1 MGWNVTSLYVVR
13 GRDQGIRFELGGDP
27 VVSIGR
33 DSSNDIQVHDTEISR
48 RHARI
53 VCKGNVFVWEDS
65 KSSNGSFVNQK
76 RVDRHELKT
85 GDRIRLGRTWLLFM
99 QTTEAQDG
107 SSGPRVSIVDEAS
120 SAEASRILGTARP
133 AIGPPE
139 LSASGDEGTVVR
151 MQRNLQVMVR
161 TSQEVS
167 HTLDIEE
174 LCMNLLHRVVTS
186 IDADR
191 GCIMLVEDEGSDLQV
206 KASLDRNDE
215 GGGKPIH
222 LSQTIL
228 DYVLQNEEG
237 VLTTN
242 AGEDER
248 WETTPSI
255 VQFGVREAICVPM
268 TGRYSNVGILYVD
281 TAISTKALLDGSGSR
296 RFHQDHLE
304 LMLAIGHQAAL
315 AVENSTYYSA
325 LLQSERL
332 AAVGH
337 TVATLSHHIKNIL
350 QGMKG
355 GGFLIEEGLKQG
367 DTDAAIRGWKMV
379 ERNQQKISDLVLDML
394 TFSKARQPDL
404 GWHDLDETV
413 AEVID
418 LMKHRAGEL
427 AVDLAWSPSGQVSKV
442 AFDAEGMQRAVL
454 NLVTN
459 AIDACAGIEGGRV
472 EVSTAWDAAHQ
483 RVEVLVKDNGEGIPS
498 ARVATIFKPFE
509 STKGNRGTGLG
520 LPAARKII
528 REHGGDIVVE
538 SETGKGSFFR
548 LTFPVQS
555 PSSGPEDRD
564 GGQTLV
570 HDMT

>member
-1 MGWNVTSLYVVR
+1 MTSLYVVR
-13 GRDQGIRFELGGDP
+13 GRDRGIRFELGGDP
-27 VVSIGR
+27 VLSIGR

-53 VCKGNVFVWEDS
+53 VREGHVFVWEDA

-85 GDRIRLGRTWLLFM
+85 GDRIRLGRTWLLFT
-99 QTTEAQDG
+99 QTAETPEG
-107 SSGPRVSIVDEAS
+107 SSGPRVSIVNEAS

-133 AIGPPE
+133 AMGVSETPE
-139 LSASGDEGTVVR
+139 TGDEGTVAR

-174 LCMNLLHRVVTS
+174 LCINLLNRVVSS

-191 GCIMLVEDEGSDLQV
+191 GCIMLVDDSENDLQV
-206 KASLDRNDE
+206 KASLDRNDK

-237 VLTTN
+237 VLTSN
-242 AGEDER
+242 AGDDER
-248 WETTPSI
+248 WETAPSI

-268 TGRYSNVGILYVD
+268 KGRYSNVGILYID
-281 TAISTKALLDGSGSR
+281 TAISTKAVLDGSRSR

-304 LMLAIGHQAAL
+304 LMVAIGHQAAL
-315 AVENSTYYSA
+315 AVENSAYYSA
-325 LLQSERL
+325 MLQSEKL
-332 AAVGH
+332 AAIGH

-367 DTDAAIRGWKMV
+367 DADAAVRGWKMV

-394 TFSKARQPDL
+394 TFSKERQPDF
-404 GWHDLDETV
+404 GWHDFNETV
-413 AEVID
+413 AEAVD
-418 LMKHRAGEL
+418 LMRHRAGEL
-427 AVDLAWSPSGQVSKV
+427 AVVLEWSPSGQVSKLS
-442 AFDAEGMQRAVL
+442 FDADGMQRAVL

-459 AIDACAGIEGGRV
+459 AIDASSGVQGGRV
-472 EVSTAWDAAHQ
+472 EVSTAWDAVQQVAEV
-483 RVEVLVKDNGEGIPS
+483 RVQDNGEGIPS
-498 ARVATIFKPFE
+498 DRLTTIFKPFE

-520 LPAARKII
+520 LPAARKIV

-538 SETGKGSFFR
+538 SEAGKGSVFR
-548 LTFPVQS
+548 LTLPVRG
-555 PSSGPEDRD
+555 PSTDPEDLD
-564 GGQTLV
+564 GGQTRV
-570 HDMT
+570 HEIT

>member
-1 MGWNVTSLYVVR
+1 MVR
-13 GRDQGIRFELGGDP
+13 GRDRGIRFELGGDP

-33 DSSNDIQVHDTEISR
+33 DSSNDIQIHDTEISR

-53 VCKGNVFVWEDS
+53 VCEGHVFVWEDA

-76 RVDRHELKT
+76 RVDRHQLKT
-85 GDRIRLGRTWLLFM
+85 GDRIRLGRTWLLFT
-99 QTTEAQDG
+99 QTAETPEG
-107 SSGPRVSIVDEAS
+107 SSGPRVSIVNEAS

-133 AIGPPE
+133 AMGGPEIPE
-139 LSASGDEGTVVR
+139 TGDEGTVAR

-174 LCMNLLHRVVTS
+174 LCLNLLNRVVTS
-186 IDADR
+186 VDADR
-191 GCIMLVEDEGSDLQV
+191 GCIMLVDDSENDLQV
-206 KASLDRNDE
+206 KASLDRNDK
-215 GGGKPIH
+215 GGQKPIH

-237 VLTTN
+237 VLTSN
-242 AGEDER
+242 AGDDER
-248 WETTPSI
+248 WETAPSI

-268 TGRYSNVGILYVD
+268 KGRYSNVGILYID
-281 TAISTKALLDGSGSR
+281 TAISTKALLDGSRSR

-304 LMLAIGHQAAL
+304 LMVAIGHQAAL
-315 AVENSTYYSA
+315 AVENSAYYSA
-325 LLQSERL
+325 MLQSEKL
-332 AAVGH
+332 AAIGH

-367 DTDAAIRGWKMV
+367 DADAAVRGWKMV

-394 TFSKARQPDL
+394 TFSKERQPDF
-404 GWHDLDETV
+404 GWNDLNETV
-413 AEVID
+413 AEAVD
-418 LMKHRAGEL
+418 LMSHRAGEL
-427 AVDLAWSPSGQVSKV
+427 AVVLAWSPSGQVSKL
-442 AFDAEGMQRAVL
+442 AFDADGMQRAVL

-459 AIDACAGIEGGRV
+459 AIDASAGVQGGRV
-472 EVSTAWDAAHQ
+472 EVSTAWDAVQQMA
-483 RVEVLVKDNGEGIPS
+483 EVIVQDNGEGIPS
-498 ARVATIFKPFE
+498 DRLATIFKPFE

-520 LPAARKII
+520 LPAARKIV

-538 SETGKGSFFR
+538 SEAGKGSVFR
-548 LTFPVQS
+548 LTLPVRG
-555 PSSGPEDRD
+555 PSTDPEDRD
-564 GGQTLV
+564 GGQTRV
-570 HDMT
+570 HDIT

>member
-1 MGWNVTSLYVVR
+1 MTSLYVVR
-13 GRDQGIRFELGGDP
+13 GRDRGIRFELGGDP
-27 VVSIGR
+27 VFSIGR
-33 DSSNDIQVHDTEISR
+33 DSSNDIQIHDTEISR

-53 VCKGNVFVWEDS
+53 VREGHVFVWEDA

-85 GDRIRLGRTWLLFM
+85 GDRIRLGRTWLLFT
-99 QTTEAQDG
+99 QTAETPEG
-107 SSGPRVSIVDEAS
+107 SSGPRVSIVNEAS

-133 AIGPPE
+133 AMGVSETPE
-139 LSASGDEGTVVR
+139 TGDEGTVAR
-151 MQRNLQVMVR
+151 MKRNLQVMVR

-174 LCMNLLHRVVTS
+174 LCINLLNRVVSS

-191 GCIMLVEDEGSDLQV
+191 GCIMLVDDSENDLQV
-206 KASLDRNDE
+206 KASLDRNDK

-237 VLTTN
+237 VLTSN
-242 AGEDER
+242 AGDDER
-248 WETTPSI
+248 WETAPSI

-268 TGRYSNVGILYVD
+268 KGRYSNVGILYID
-281 TAISTKALLDGSGSR
+281 TAISTKAVLDGSRSR

-304 LMLAIGHQAAL
+304 LMVAIGHQAAL
-315 AVENSTYYSA
+315 AVENSAYYSA
-325 LLQSERL
+325 MLQSEKL
-332 AAVGH
+332 AAIGH

-367 DTDAAIRGWKMV
+367 DSDAAVRGWKMV

-394 TFSKARQPDL
+394 TFSKERQPDF
-404 GWHDLDETV
+404 GWHDFNETV
-413 AEVID
+413 AEAVD
-418 LMKHRAGEL
+418 LMRHRAGEL
-427 AVDLAWSPSGQVSKV
+427 AVVLEWSPSGQVSKLS
-442 AFDAEGMQRAVL
+442 FDADGMQRAVL

-459 AIDACAGIEGGRV
+459 AIDASSGVQGGRV
-472 EVSTAWDAAHQ
+472 EVSTAWDAVQQVAEV
-483 RVEVLVKDNGEGIPS
+483 RVQDNGEGIPS
-498 ARVATIFKPFE
+498 DRLTTIFKPFE

-520 LPAARKII
+520 LPAARKIV

-538 SETGKGSFFR
+538 SEAGKGSVFR
-548 LTFPVQS
+548 LTLPVRG
-555 PSSGPEDRD
+555 PSTDPEDLD
-564 GGQTLV
+564 GGQTRV
-570 HDMT
+570 HEIT